1 MCRLC
6 EPLGSAR
13 TVVPFSPLG
22 SMDNAPVETEGTSR
36 NRITVTVLGIAI
48 SIAATF
54 GVVQGPDGCKPSAR
68 VDVTVDGPGSG
79 DMSFEL
85 INTEGEGSAEGT
97 TEEAPAEEAPAEE
110 GSGEAP
116 EEPVEEGSG
125 DSEEA
130 GEGASEGDDAQAS
143 E

>member
-22 SMDNAPVETEGTSR
+22 SMDNAPVEAEGTSR

-54 GVVQGPDGCKPSAR
+54 GVVQGPDGCKPAAR

-97 TEEAPAEEAPAEE
+97 TEEAPAEEGSGEASEEPTEE
-110 GSGEAP
+110 GSGES
-116 EEPVEEGSG
+116 EEEG
-125 DSEEA
+125 
-130 GEGASEGDDAQAS
+130 EGVSEGDDAQAA